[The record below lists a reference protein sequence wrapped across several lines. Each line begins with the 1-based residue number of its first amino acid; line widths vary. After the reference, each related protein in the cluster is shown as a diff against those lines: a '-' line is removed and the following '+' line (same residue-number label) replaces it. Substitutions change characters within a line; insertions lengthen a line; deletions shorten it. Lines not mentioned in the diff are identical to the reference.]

1 MSKEFIPFDTIA
13 DYNYGVKGFEVRF
26 QDEIERVLEENAL
39 EGIWW
44 KYYSSSIFEEV
55 FEIYAEANNDDYEL
69 LFRLSD
75 LYDKIIDEVSERIH
89 LNKIVTTDDRIEES
103 LKRHPELKDFK
114 LQKENSRERENERN
128 TYD

>member
-1 MSKEFIPFDTIA
+1 MSKQFIPFDAIA

-26 QDEIERVLEENAL
+26 QDEIERVLEENGL

-55 FEIYAEANNDDYEL
+55 FEIYAEANNGDYEL

-89 LNKIVTTDDRIEES
+89 LNKIVTMDDRIEES
-103 LKRHPELKDFK
+103 VKRYPELKDFK
-114 LQKENSRERENERN
+114 LQKESSRERENERN